1 MAYRHT
7 RQEGGTYFFTV
18 NLAERSGT
26 LPVDRIEGLR
36 NVVRIVKQR
45 HPFDI
50 LAWVVLPEHMLVVWD
65 FPWTTATALL
75 AEY

>member
-1 MAYRHT
+1 MACRRT

-26 LPVDRIEGLR
+26 LPVDLIEGLR

-50 LAWVVLPEHMLVVWD
+50 LAWVVLPEHMLVVWELPVD
-65 FPWTTATALL
+65 DGDGATR
-75 AEY
+75 